1 MKKLADRL
9 SVVRIKKLS
18 DVKGRVNVKIPRQH
32 ISECDIME
40 NNAFHMI
47 GDDDL

>member
-9 SVVRIKKLS
+9 SVVRMKKLN
-18 DVKGRVNVKIPRQH
+18 DAKGGRNDKITKRH
-32 ISECDIME
+32 IPKGDIME